1 MDDDWGSDCY
11 ERRNSELR
19 HWVWC
24 VEPGCHAQSREELP
38 LQAVEVPFRVRYQWL
53 HQKISSGSFIASLIK

>member
-1 MDDDWGSDCY
+1 MDDDGGGDCY
-11 ERRNSELR
+11 GRRNSELK

-38 LQAVEVPFRVRYQWL
+38 LQAVEVPFQVRYSINGYIR
-53 HQKISSGSFIASLIK
+53 K